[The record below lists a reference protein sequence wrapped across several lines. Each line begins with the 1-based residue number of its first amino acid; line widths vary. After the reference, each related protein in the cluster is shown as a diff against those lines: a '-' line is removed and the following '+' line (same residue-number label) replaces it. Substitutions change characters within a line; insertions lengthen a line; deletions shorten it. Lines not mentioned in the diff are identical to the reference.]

1 MTTTSTMTKSE
12 QSEDSE
18 ARGMILLPVM
28 MIAAGLVLAVVFG
41 LTYHPEAW
49 LTAFGAVLL
58 TAVIIGGVRW
68 IMPILA
74 DGEGDALPHPA
85 H

>member
-1 MTTTSTMTKSE
+1 MTTMTTSEKS
-12 QSEDSE
+12 DDAE

-74 DGEGDALPHPA
+74 DEDAGAMAPPGH
-85 H
+85 